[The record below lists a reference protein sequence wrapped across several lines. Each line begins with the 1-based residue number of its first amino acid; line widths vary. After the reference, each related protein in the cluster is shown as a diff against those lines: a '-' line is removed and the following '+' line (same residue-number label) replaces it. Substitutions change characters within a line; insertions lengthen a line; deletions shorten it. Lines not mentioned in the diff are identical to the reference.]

1 MRLYDLMGLIS
12 TIALWIPIL
21 LLVVYKLAW
30 YRSFPALLGYLAI
43 LCTHNLLLIE
53 FLAPSAAMIRIAE
66 AAFYF
71 LAAPLTLLFLTYFC
85 RTAAMRKKIH
95 ITVLAILIFQVL
107 VGGLYGFNDKAFSF
121 LSIPGLGISLIA
133 GLLFFARQ
141 VKMTIVFQKG
151 IGKAF
156 LVSAVLFASIGITYI
171 YLVRYYTNPD
181 NRYDAQLIL
190 FMVCLLLGVG
200 LTVGLIFEQKRV
212 KELEELRIARE
223 ELKEIYGDGHEE
235 KTTGPFGTVAL
246 HFDNNESWN

>member
-21 LLVVYKLAW
+21 LLLVYKLAW

-43 LCTHNLLLIE
+43 LCAHNLLLIE
-53 FLAPSAAMIRIAE
+53 FLAPSASVIRFAE
-66 AAFYF
+66 SAFYF
-71 LAAPLTLLFLTYFC
+71 LAAPLTLLFMTYFC

-95 ITVLAILIFQVL
+95 ITILAILIFQVV
-107 VGGLYGFNDKAFSF
+107 VGSVYGFNDNAFSI
-121 LSIPGLGISLIA
+121 LAIPGLGISLIA
-133 GLLFFARQ
+133 GVLFFARQ

-151 IGKAF
+151 LGKAF
-156 LVSAVLFASIGITYI
+156 LVSAMLFASIGITYI
-171 YLVRYYTNPD
+171 YLVRFYANPEY
-181 NRYDAQLIL
+181 RYDAQLIL

-200 LTVGLIFEQKRV
+200 LTVGLLFEQKRV

-223 ELKEIYGDGHEE
+223 ELKEIYGDVEE
-235 KTTGPFGTVAL
+235 KATGPFGTVAL